1 MTAEL
6 YREIVAVID
15 ERVREIKV
23 TREDFDRLEAAMAR
37 LAEAQARSEE
47 RLTRLE
53 EAVEKLAQ
61 AQARTDQT
69 VAKLAQAQARAE
81 ERLTRLEEAVAKSEE
96 RLTRLEEAVEKL
108 AQAQARTDQT
118 VERLVQA
125 QARTEER
132 VTRLEEAV
140 ERLVQ
145 AQARTEERVTRL
157 EEAIE
162 RLAQAQA
169 RTEERLTRL
178 EEAVEK
184 LVQAQARFE
193 RTFETRLGALGARWG
208 LDTEASFRQG
218 MRAILEDVGFRVERY
233 LVYDKEGKVFD
244 HPDQVELDVVVR
256 DGKLMLIE
264 IKSSASRG
272 DVAIFNRK
280 VRFYEEREGT
290 KAARRMLISPFVEEG
305 ARKLALALDTEIY
318 TRADDL
324 ARSQGV

>member
-6 YREIVAVID
+6 YREILAVID

-37 LAEAQARSEE
+37 LAEAQAC
-47 RLTRLE
+47 
-53 EAVEKLAQ
+53 
-61 AQARTDQT
+61 
-69 VAKLAQAQARAE
+69 
-81 ERLTRLEEAVAKSEE
+81 
-96 RLTRLEEAVEKL
+96 
-108 AQAQARTDQT
+108 TDQT
-118 VERLVQA
+118 VERLAKA

-140 ERLVQ
+140 ERLAEAQARTDQTVEKLAQ

-157 EEAIE
+157 EAAVERLAEAQARTEERLTRLEEAVERLAQAQARTEERLTRLEEAVE

-193 RTFETRLGALGARWG
+193 RTFETKLGALGARWG

-218 MRAILEDVGFRVERY
+218 MRAILKDVGFRVERY

-264 IKSSASRG
+264 IKSSTSRA

-305 ARKLALALDTEIY
+305 ARKLALAMETEIY

-324 ARSQGV
+324 AESQVEG

>member
-6 YREIVAVID
+6 YKEILAVID
-15 ERVREIKV
+15 ERVREITV
-23 TREDFDRLEAAMAR
+23 TREDFDRLGAAMAR
-37 LAEAQARSEE
+37 LAEAQARTDQS
-47 RLTRLE
+47 
-53 EAVEKLAQ
+53 VEKLA
-61 AQARTDQT
+61 
-69 VAKLAQAQARAE
+69 E
-81 ERLTRLEEAVAKSEE
+81 
-96 RLTRLEEAVEKL
+96 
-108 AQAQARTDQT
+108 AQARTDQT
-118 VERLVQA
+118 VERL
-125 QARTEER
+125 
-132 VTRLEEAV
+132 
-140 ERLVQ
+140 
-145 AQARTEERVTRL
+145 
-157 EEAIE
+157 
-162 RLAQAQA
+162 AQAQV

-208 LDTEASFRQG
+208 LDTEAGFRQG

-244 HPDQVELDVVVR
+244 HPDEVELDVVVR

-264 IKSSASRG
+264 IKSSASRA

-324 ARSQGV
+324 AKSQVEG